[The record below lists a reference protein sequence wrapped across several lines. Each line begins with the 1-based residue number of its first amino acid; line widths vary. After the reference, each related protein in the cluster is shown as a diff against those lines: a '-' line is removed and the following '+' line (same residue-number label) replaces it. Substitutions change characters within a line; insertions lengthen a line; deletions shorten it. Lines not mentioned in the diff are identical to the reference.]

1 MQDEEKNSRMKKY
14 SLLIAFVL
22 FTFLVFGQSESE
34 STDSSFKIL
43 DSLIGG
49 FIGGIL
55 GVIGTILSSYYGPR
69 KLEKWRMEQ
78 KEKKHDQPR
87 KKLLKEM
94 LDDNRFPNGR
104 RLSTLSR
111 VSGTNLDECR
121 RLLIDL
127 DARGITLKDD
137 NDNEIEGWVLIANRP
152 LNEE

>member
-1 MQDEEKNSRMKKY
+1 MKKLFI
-14 SLLIAFVL
+14 SIVFVL
-22 FTFLVFGQSESE
+22 MATILFAQSDSA
-34 STDSSFKIL
+34 DSSIKIL

-55 GVIGTILSSYYGPR
+55 GVVGTILSSYYGPR

-78 KEKKHDQPR
+78 QELKYDKPR
-87 KKLLKEM
+87 KKLLKQM
-94 LDDNRFPNGR
+94 LEDKAYPNGR
-104 RLSTLSR
+104 RLTTLSR
-111 VSGTNLDECR
+111 VTGTNFEECR

-137 NDNEIEGWVLIANRP
+137 DNNEIEGWVLIKNRP